1 MKVNLTESFARTVKP
16 TDVRVPYIDDGLIL
30 EVNPSGK
37 KVFYYKFRQD
47 GKQVKRKLGDY
58 PTISVKEA
66 KQLVLNA
73 KHDVQIKGI
82 KQPILGVTFK
92 AFVEGEFKE
101 WLFAN
106 NKSAQD
112 SYKTIQTHFLPLLGH
127 IKIKDIEPRIIE
139 RWKNQRLNAGIS
151 ASTVTRNLTEL
162 RTIFSRVED
171 WYKLPTFMPSVKN
184 PSITSEKE
192 KLYLSADE
200 MKKLREMCDR
210 YTYLYYFGE
219 PDDFP
224 KDWGISTRSKVPIML
239 PYIIHIAINTGMR
252 KGEILQ
258 LKFSDIDRES
268 KMITVRGS
276 TEKTKRYREIA
287 ISDKLDKQLSYWGN
301 VLYGSD
307 YDANSDELVF
317 PIGDIKRS
325 WETFRKR
332 AGLEHVLFKTLRHH
346 FASSLV
352 LKNVALSTVMNL
364 MGHTNIKTTQ
374 RYLSVRT
381 EDKFEAVNLL

>member
-1 MKVNLTESFARTVKP
+1 MKVKLTESLVRTVKP
-16 TDVRVPYIDDGLIL
+16 TDKRVPYIDDGLIL

-37 KVFYYKFRQD
+37 KVFFHKFRQD
-47 GKQVKRKLGDY
+47 GKQVKKKLGDY
-58 PTISVKEA
+58 PAISVKEA

-82 KQPILGVTFK
+82 KQPILGITFK

-106 NKSAQD
+106 NKTAKD
-112 SYKTIQTHFLPLLGH
+112 SYKTIQTHFIPLLGH

-139 RWKNQRLNAGIS
+139 RWKNKRLNDGIN

-162 RTIFSRVED
+162 RSIFSRVED

-192 KLYLSADE
+192 KLYLSAGE
-200 MKKLREMCDR
+200 MEKLRNMCDR

-224 KDWGISTRSKVPIML
+224 KDWGITSRSKIPIIL
-239 PYIIHIAINTGMR
+239 PHIIHTAINTGMR

-258 LKFSDIDRES
+258 LKFSDIDREN
-268 KMITVRGS
+268 KIITVRGS
-276 TEKTKRYREIA
+276 TEKTKRYRDIP
-287 ISDKLDKQLSYWGN
+287 ISDKLEEQLMLWGN
-301 VLYGSD
+301 DCYGRD
-307 YDANSDELVF
+307 YDANSDDLVF
-317 PIGDIKRS
+317 PIGDIKTG
-325 WETFRKR
+325 WDTFRKR

-352 LKNVALSTVMNL
+352 LKNVAISTVMNL